1 MKTLIAGIVGA
12 TLAFSGAAYA
22 QDKYPSKP
30 IRMIVGYAPGGG
42 SDNMGRLIAPQI
54 TMRALRLMRVST
66 VSRMSPPTLS
76 KYTSTPFG
84 QCCFRPSRTLPFL

>member
-42 SDNMGRLIAPQI
+42 S
-54 TMRALRLMRVST
+54 TSVSLRRVL
-66 VSRMSPPTLS
+66 V
-76 KYTSTPFG
+76 
-84 QCCFRPSRTLPFL
+84 

>member
-12 TLAFSGAAYA
+12 TLAFSGSAYA

-42 SDNMGRLIAPQI
+42 SDIMGRLIDRVADSGQLAAVVS
-54 TMRALRLMRVST
+54 ALICRR
-66 VSRMSPPTLS
+66 
-76 KYTSTPFG
+76 
-84 QCCFRPSRTLPFL
+84 